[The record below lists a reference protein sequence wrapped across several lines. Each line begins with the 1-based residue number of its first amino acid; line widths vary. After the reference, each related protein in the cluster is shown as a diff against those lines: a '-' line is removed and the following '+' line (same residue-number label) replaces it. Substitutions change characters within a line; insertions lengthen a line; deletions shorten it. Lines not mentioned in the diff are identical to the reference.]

1 MKRSLDF
8 SALIQWSNTIGE
20 IPISG
25 RSSLLPKKVESKQK
39 ESADYFGLQDRHV
52 WGPKHLAYY
61 TSDLFGNEL
70 VKTSHMTELNAI
82 VKEERK
88 RLEKETA
95 SKDPSLDWGKISQL
109 LYEKVKRR
117 YLPADC
123 FIVFSYKVERGNGTR
138 NAGPW
143 GKVEEAKLIELAKK
157 YNEHQW
163 VYIAEELG
171 TNRTPI
177 DCLCHYQQAFNVD
190 LINAD
195 DWSTEEETMLKA
207 AVDKLPGYTRKNW
220 QVVAN
225 AVPGRTSYQ

>member
-95 SKDPSLDWGKISQL
+95 SNRSHRSQWRHSQHQ
-109 LYEKVKRR
+109 KQ
-117 YLPADC
+117 
-123 FIVFSYKVERGNGTR
+123 
-138 NAGPW
+138 AG
-143 GKVEEAKLIELAKK
+143 V
-157 YNEHQW
+157 
-163 VYIAEELG
+163 
-171 TNRTPI
+171 TSSRTPQGT
-177 DCLCHYQQAFNVD
+177 DLRSCH
-190 LINAD
+190 
-195 DWSTEEETMLKA
+195 W
-207 AVDKLPGYTRKNW
+207 R
-220 QVVAN
+220 
-225 AVPGRTSYQ
+225 GRATGA